1 MYTGG
6 FMITVKH
13 ITKIDELGPIIF
25 DQSLEKDMKRYRSG
39 SLYKGLNNEKWEL
52 TTSLYRNC
60 GKKKNELETI
70 ILRSFTK
77 YASFEDPDLKNS
89 VWRQLIIGQHHGLP
103 TRMLDWTY
111 SPLIGLHFATS
122 VEPEKLGIRNAV
134 LWKIDADE
142 MNAKLPDKYRRVLQE
157 DRAHMSTVEMLQK
170 CTGSLT
176 EYDLDMQD
184 HAMVL
189 MEPPSIDQRIINQ
202 YANFAI
208 IPKGIEKADGS
219 NSIEKYLNDNTSN
232 TIKYIIDKDLIW
244 RIRDML
250 DQMNINERTTYPGLD
265 GLSQWIKRHY
275 YVIPDQKDH

>member
-1 MYTGG
+1 
-6 FMITVKH
+6 MITVRH

-25 DQSLEKDMKRYRSG
+25 DQTLEKDLHRFRSG

-60 GKKKNELETI
+60 GTKKNELESI

-77 YASFEDPDLKNS
+77 YASFEDPQLKNS

-142 MNAKLPDKYRRVLQE
+142 LNAKLPDKYRRVLAQ
-157 DRAHMSTVEMLQK
+157 DKAHMFTVEMLQR

-208 IPKGIEKADGS
+208 IPREIERPDGTRT
-219 NSIEKYLNDNTSN
+219 IEQYLNDNTEN
-232 TIKYIIDKDLIW
+232 TVKYIIDKSLIW

-250 DQMNINERTTYPGLD
+250 DQMNVNERITYPGLD
-265 GLSQWIKRHY
+265 GLSQWLKRHY
-275 YVIPDQKDH
+275 YVTAG

>member
-1 MYTGG
+1 
-6 FMITVKH
+6 MITVRH
-13 ITKIDELGPIIF
+13 ITRIEELGPIIF
-25 DQSLEKDMKRYRSG
+25 DQTLEPDLSRYRSG
-39 SLYKGLNNEKWEL
+39 SLYKGLCNEKWNL
-52 TTSLYRNC
+52 TTSLFRNC
-60 GKKKNELETI
+60 GTKKNELEAT

-77 YASFEDPDLKNS
+77 YASFEDPELKNS

-122 VEPEKLGIRNAV
+122 VEPDKLGKRNAV

-142 MNAKLPDKYRRVLQE
+142 LNQKLPDKYRRVLQE
-157 DRAHMSTVEMLQK
+157 DRAHIFTVELLQK

-184 HAMVL
+184 HAVVL
-189 MEPPSIDQRIINQ
+189 LEPPSIDQRIINQ
-202 YANFAI
+202 YANFAV
-208 IPKGIEKADGS
+208 IPKGIEKPDGS
-219 NSIEKYLNDNTSN
+219 YTIEQYLNDHTEK
-232 TIKYIIDKDLIW
+232 TVKYIIDSSLIW

-250 DQMNINERTTYPGLD
+250 DQMNINERMTYPGLD

-275 YVIPDQKDH
+275 YVIDEF

>member
-1 MYTGG
+1 
-6 FMITVKH
+6 MITVRH

-25 DQSLEKDMKRYRSG
+25 DQNLDRDLNRYRSG

-60 GKKKNELETI
+60 GTKKRELESI

-77 YASFEDPDLKNS
+77 YASYEDPQLKDS

-142 MNAKLPDKYRRVLQE
+142 LNDKLPDKYKRVLNQ
-157 DRAHMSTVEMLQK
+157 DRAYMFTVEMLQK

-189 MEPPSIDQRIINQ
+189 MEPPSIDQRIVNQ
-202 YANFAI
+202 YASFAI
-208 IPKGIEKADGS
+208 IPNQIEKPDGS
-219 NSIEKYLNDNTSN
+219 RTIEQYLNDNTEK
-232 TIKYIIDKDLIW
+232 TVKYIIDKSLVW

-250 DQMNINERTTYPGLD
+250 DQMNINERIIYPGMD
-265 GLSQWIKRHY
+265 GLSQWLKRHY
-275 YVIPDQKDH
+275 YVLNTSQDDETWNR

>member
-1 MYTGG
+1 
-6 FMITVKH
+6 MITVRH

-25 DQSLEKDMKRYRSG
+25 DQHLEKNLNRYRSG

-60 GKKKNELETI
+60 REKKNELESI

-77 YASFEDPDLKNS
+77 YASFEDPELKNS

-142 MNAKLPDKYRRVLQE
+142 INTKLPDKYRRQLMM
-157 DRAHMSTVEMLQK
+157 DRAHIFTVEMLQR
-170 CTGSLT
+170 CTESLT
-176 EYDLDMQD
+176 EYDLDMKD

-189 MEPPSIDQRIINQ
+189 MEPPSIDQRIVNQ
-202 YANFAI
+202 YASFAI
-208 IPKGIEKADGS
+208 IPKDIEAADGS
-219 NSIEKYLNDNTSN
+219 LTIERYLDENTEK
-232 TIKYIIDKDLIW
+232 TVKYIIDRSLIW

-250 DQMNINERTTYPGLD
+250 DQMNINERIIYPGLD

-275 YVIPDQKDH
+275 YVTDKE